1 MKLIRLLLKNYFPYL
16 ISLGIILTAGILL
29 WAICHAFISISK
41 YNTLAL
47 FKQIDFSYIVRA
59 GYLMILITV
68 AIYGLIFLEIQ
79 LRKVRPFHPLYSQ
92 FMDRCH
98 QKIFEWYPIFAII
111 LFLLLVFPEN
121 TFSLL
126 ATLLSTIALLNS
138 FFKKYSSILLTTMV
152 NLPSIFS
159 LRRGSQ
165 LPVTEREKETPKNLK
180 RDD

>member
-1 MKLIRLLLKNYFPYL
+1 
-16 ISLGIILTAGILL
+16 
-29 WAICHAFISISK
+29 
-41 YNTLAL
+41 
-47 FKQIDFSYIVRA
+47 
-59 GYLMILITV
+59 
-68 AIYGLIFLEIQ
+68 
-79 LRKVRPFHPLYSQ
+79 
-92 FMDRCH
+92 MDRCH

-165 LPVTEREKETPKNLK
+165 LPVTEREKETPKSLK